1 MSKREHWGLGAKLAV
16 AAAPFALLAL
26 LSITLA
32 LWMSWQLDGGAAA
45 VNEAGR
51 MRMQAYRMSLL
62 VATGERNALPNAR
75 REFDRS
81 LELLRAGDPER
92 PLFMPLDNDIRRSFD
107 QVRSD
112 WRTYS
117 ERWLDADALSAHL
130 AALPERA
137 PSGDIYAIRDDA

>member
-26 LSITLA
+26 LSITLT

-62 VATGERNALPNAR
+62 VATGERDALPHAR

-92 PLFMPLDNDIRRSFD
+92 PLFMPLDNDI
-107 QVRSD
+107 
-112 WRTYS
+112 
-117 ERWLDADALSAHL
+117 LSLIH
-130 AALPERA
+130 
-137 PSGDIYAIRDDA
+137 I